1 MILNKKEKNMKY
13 KVELEFEVNENY
25 SDEFI
30 ENGDY
35 TVEHMADYAIS
46 NNLSK
51 YGRNVCD
58 AIGFP
63 GTMDVIK
70 YSRED

>member
-1 MILNKKEKNMKY
+1 MKY
-13 KVELEFEVNENY
+13 KVELEFEVDDYY

-35 TVEHMADYAIS
+35 TVESMADYAIS

-51 YGRNVCD
+51 YEETICD

-63 GTMDVIK
+63 GTMDVIG
-70 YSRED
+70 YSKEG